1 MGSAML
7 RSMIMD
13 TVANIWTG
21 SDFVGESNC
30 RNSQSAPPFYHGK
43 KKLFATTEFS
53 RKAAGNKNIKTV
65 HDVPLRP
72 ETRAVRRLHHSA
84 EAICLVLPRQSSHQC
99 DQSSTPSCGDGVFS
113 DERSSVKLKLV
124 NIWNSKLQALG
135 ECTSTHDEESKESN
149 TDFES
154 LTMISQ
160 VMPVTKFK
168 TGVGSAMFILKLQD
182 HLPSKLRS
190 LFGVSCHNQSMELE
204 KTVIYIALTF
214 AT

>member
-1 MGSAML
+1 
-7 RSMIMD
+7 D

-30 RNSQSAPPFYHGK
+30 RSSQSAPPFYHDK
-43 KKLFATTEFS
+43 KKFFATSEFS

-72 ETRAVRRLHHSA
+72 VIVLFHHAETRAVRRLHHSA
-84 EAICLVLPRQSSHQC
+84 EAICLVLPRLSSHQC
-99 DQSSTPSCGDGVFS
+99 DQSSTPSCGDGVLLSNF
-113 DERSSVKLKLV
+113 
-124 NIWNSKLQALG
+124 LG
-135 ECTSTHDEESKESN
+135 GLGHARYQIQNWGWICN
-149 TDFES
+149 
-154 LTMISQ
+154 
-160 VMPVTKFK
+160 V
-168 TGVGSAMFILKLQD
+168 QD

-204 KTVIYIALTF
+204 KTAIYIALNF